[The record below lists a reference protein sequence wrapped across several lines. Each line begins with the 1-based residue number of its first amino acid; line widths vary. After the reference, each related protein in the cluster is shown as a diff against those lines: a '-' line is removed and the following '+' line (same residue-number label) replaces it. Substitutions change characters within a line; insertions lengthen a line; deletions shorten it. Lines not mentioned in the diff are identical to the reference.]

1 VGAQRSGDPLTLK
14 EEELL
19 MKRRAVLSGAAA
31 TSVVVSA
38 ASSASAETWPDK
50 PITMVVP
57 APPGGG
63 TDLVARLYSD
73 RLSEALGQQV
83 IIDNRGGGNGNVG
96 TAIVAR
102 AKPDGYTLLM
112 QYSAFHS
119 ANPALIKNLNWKPED
134 FVGVAM
140 GAVGPHVIVIA
151 KKVPADDLKGFIAYA
166 KANPGKLNFASVGQG
181 SVPHIG
187 GVMLNKAAG
196 IDLVHVPYKGS
207 GPATQDIV
215 AGQVE
220 LLIVTPPS
228 VSGAI
233 RTGQI
238 KALALA
244 SEQRLPGF
252 PDIPTT
258 AEAGLPGFIL
268 DGWFA
273 LFAPA
278 GTPQP
283 IVDKLNAAMRTIAAL
298 PITKERADQLGMVV
312 KDWTPAQMDAFAK
325 KEVEAWGKVIRDN
338 NITMD

>member
-1 VGAQRSGDPLTLK
+1 MQRRSFVALGLGALGLPAWAQ
-14 EEELL
+14 
-19 MKRRAVLSGAAA
+19 AAY
-31 TSVVVSA
+31 
-38 ASSASAETWPDK
+38 PDK

-73 RLSEALGQQV
+73 LLGQELGQQV
-83 IIDNRGGGNGNVG
+83 IVDNKGGGNGNVG

-112 QYSAFHS
+112 QYSAYHS
-119 ANPALIKNLNWKPED
+119 ANPALIKDLNWKPDD

-140 GAVGPHVIVIA
+140 GAVAPHVIVIA
-151 KKVPADDLKGFIAYA
+151 KKVPAEDLKSFIAYA
-166 KANPGKLNFASVGQG
+166 KANQGKLNYASVGAG
-181 SVPHIG
+181 SVPHLG
-187 GVMLNKAAG
+187 GVLLNKAAG
-196 IDLVHVPYKGS
+196 IDLTHIPYKGA
-207 GPATQDIV
+207 GPATQDLV

-220 LLIVTPPS
+220 LMIVTPPS
-228 VSGAI
+228 VSGHI
-233 RTGQI
+233 RSGSV

-244 SEQRLPGF
+244 SDKRHPAF
-252 PDIPTT
+252 PEIPTT

-283 IVDKLNAAMRTIAAL
+283 IVDRLNAAMRKIGKMEAVVA
-298 PITKERADQLGMVV
+298 RANQLGTVL
-312 KDWTPAQMDAFAK
+312 KDWSPGEMDTFAK
-325 KEVEAWGKVIRDN
+325 GEVETWGKVIRDN
-338 NITMD
+338 NITFTE

>member
-1 VGAQRSGDPLTLK
+1 
-14 EEELL
+14 
-19 MKRRAVLSGAAA
+19 MKRRINRRSFVALASTGLA
-31 TSVVVSA
+31 TTA
-38 ASSASAETWPDK
+38 FAGTARAQANYPDK

-73 RLSEALGQQV
+73 LLSQELGVQV
-83 IIDNRGGGNGNVG
+83 LVDNKGGGNGNIG

-112 QYSAFHS
+112 QYSAYHS
-119 ANPALIKNLNWKPED
+119 ANPALIKDLNWKPDD

-140 GAVGPHVIVIA
+140 GAMAPHVIVVA
-151 KKVPADDLKGFIAYA
+151 KKVPVDDLKSFIAYA
-166 KANPGKLNFASVGQG
+166 KANPGKLNYASVGAG
-181 SVPHIG
+181 SVPHLG
-187 GVMLNKAAG
+187 GVLLNKAAG
-196 IDLVHVPYKGS
+196 LDMVHVPYKGS
-207 GPATQDIV
+207 GPATADIV

-220 LLIVTPPS
+220 VLIVTPPA
-228 VSGAI
+228 VSGHI
-233 RTGQI
+233 RNGNV

-244 SEQRLPGF
+244 SDKRLPDF

-258 AEAGLPGFIL
+258 AEAGLPGFTL

-283 IVDKLNAAMRTIAAL
+283 IVDRLNAAMRKVGKMEAVVA
-298 PITKERADQLGMVV
+298 RANQLGVV
-312 KDWTPAQMDAFAK
+312 LKDWAPGQMDSFAK
-325 KEVEAWGKVIRDN
+325 GEVETWGKVIRDN
-338 NITMD
+338 KITFTE